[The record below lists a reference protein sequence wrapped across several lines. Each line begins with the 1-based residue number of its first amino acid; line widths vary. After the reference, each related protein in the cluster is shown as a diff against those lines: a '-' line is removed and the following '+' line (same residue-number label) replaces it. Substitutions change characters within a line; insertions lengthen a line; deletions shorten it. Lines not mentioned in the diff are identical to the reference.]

1 MYSNFK
7 EQAIEYVKQ
16 AVQEDN
22 AGNYSKAFPLY
33 MNALEYFKTHLKY
46 EKNPKIREAITQKFT
61 EYLRRAE
68 EIRTVLDEGG
78 PGPNS
83 NGDAAVAT
91 RPKTKPK
98 DGEDGDDPE
107 KDKLRSGLNSAIVRE
122 KPNVKWNDVAGLES
136 AKQALQEAVILPV
149 KFPQFFTGKRRPWR
163 AFLLYGPPGTGKSY
177 LAKAVATE
185 ADSTFFSIS
194 SSDLVSK
201 WMGESEKLV
210 SNLFQMARES
220 APSIIFVDEID
231 SLCGQRGEGNESE
244 ASRRIKTELLVQM
257 QGVGTNDQKVLVL
270 AATNTP
276 YALDQAIRRRFDKRI
291 YIPLPD
297 LKARQH
303 IFKVHLGDTPHNLT
317 ESDFESLARR
327 TEGFSGS
334 DISVCVKDVLFE
346 PVRKTQ
352 DAMFFIHASN
362 DMWIPCGP
370 KHPGAVQISMQD
382 LAAQGLAE
390 KILPPPIMKT
400 DFDKV
405 LARQKPTVSK
415 TDLDVHER
423 FTKEFGEEVGRVSGI
438 SRSHRVLRVNFF
450 VYTSWGD
457 LVLSNCIYEYIRYSL
472 MLLTLM
478 PGCGEYQPSP
488 SLNAETPPY
497 GIFLCSQPFQV
508 HTPDPAK
515 IKREDFLVCMAEAL
529 IDDPRKKAVAARLG
543 GGVAM
548 ILIDP
553 IVKEICFQ
561 FVVPSTLIGQEEA
574 QQLQAFMQAQKNP
587 TARIAPT
594 VTILNSKPAP
604 KVTVF
609 SSQGPNI
616 KTPDTIKPGIT
627 APGLNILAAWSP
639 VSTDHTARRS
649 VNYSIIS
656 GTSMSCPH
664 VPAVAA
670 ILKSYRPSWSLA
682 AIKSAIMTT
691 AIVMANTRKRIG
703 RDPNDT
709 KATPFDYGSGHINPL
724 AAFESRTSL

>member
-68 EIRTVLDEGG
+68 EIRAVLDEGG
-78 PGPNS
+78 PGPAS

-91 RPKTKPK
+91 RPKSKPK
-98 DGEDGDDPE
+98 NGGGGGEGGDGEDPE
-107 KDKLRSGLNSAIVRE
+107 QAKLRAGLDSAIIRE

-185 ADSTFFSIS
+185 ADSTFFSVS

-210 SNLFQMARES
+210 SNLFQMARDS
-220 APSIIFVDEID
+220 APSIIFIDEID

-257 QGVGTNDQKVLVL
+257 QGVGHSDQKVLVL

-303 IFKVHLGDTPHNLT
+303 MFKVLDLIPDILLCIGKKKEKCLVHLGDTPHNLT

-352 DAMFFIHASN
+352 DAMFFYKTPN
-362 DMWIPCGP
+362 DMWMPCGP
-370 KHPGAVQISMQD
+370 KQPGVVQITMQELAAKG
-382 LAAQGLAE
+382 LAAQ
-390 KILPPPIMKT
+390 ILPPPISRS

-405 LARQKPTVSK
+405 LARQRPTVSK
-415 TDLDVHER
+415 TDLEVHER
-423 FTKEFGEEVGRVSGI
+423 FTNEFGEEG
-438 SRSHRVLRVNFF
+438 
-450 VYTSWGD
+450 
-457 LVLSNCIYEYIRYSL
+457 
-472 MLLTLM
+472 
-478 PGCGEYQPSP
+478 
-488 SLNAETPPY
+488 
-497 GIFLCSQPFQV
+497 
-508 HTPDPAK
+508 
-515 IKREDFLVCMAEAL
+515 
-529 IDDPRKKAVAARLG
+529 
-543 GGVAM
+543 
-548 ILIDP
+548 
-553 IVKEICFQ
+553 
-561 FVVPSTLIGQEEA
+561 
-574 QQLQAFMQAQKNP
+574 
-587 TARIAPT
+587 
-594 VTILNSKPAP
+594 
-604 KVTVF
+604 
-609 SSQGPNI
+609 
-616 KTPDTIKPGIT
+616 
-627 APGLNILAAWSP
+627 
-639 VSTDHTARRS
+639 
-649 VNYSIIS
+649 
-656 GTSMSCPH
+656 
-664 VPAVAA
+664 
-670 ILKSYRPSWSLA
+670 
-682 AIKSAIMTT
+682 
-691 AIVMANTRKRIG
+691 
-703 RDPNDT
+703 
-709 KATPFDYGSGHINPL
+709 
-724 AAFESRTSL
+724 

>member
-46 EKNPKIREAITQKFT
+46 EKNPKIREAITQKFN

-68 EIRTVLDEGG
+68 EIKTVLDEGG

-83 NGDAAVAT
+83 NGDAAFAT

-98 DGEDGDDPE
+98 DGEDGDDRE
-107 KDKLRSGLNSAIVRE
+107 KDKLRAGLNSAIVRE

-257 QGVGTNDQKVLVL
+257 QGVGNNDQKVLVL

-291 YIPLPD
+291 YIPLPEI
-297 LKARQH
+297 KARQH
-303 IFKVHLGDTPHNLT
+303 MFKVHLGDTPHNLT
-317 ESDFESLARR
+317 ESDFESLGRK
-327 TEGFSGS
+327 TQGFSGS
-334 DISVCVKDVLFE
+334 DIAVCVKDVLFE

-352 DAMFFIHASN
+352 DAMFFIN
-362 DMWIPCGP
+362 NPDNMWVPCGP
-370 KHPGAVQISMQD
+370 KQPGAVQISMQE
-382 LAAQGLAE
+382 GLAE
-390 KILPPPIMKT
+390 KLLPPPIMKT

-405 LARQKPTVSK
+405 LARQRPTVSNA
-415 TDLDVHER
+415 DLDVHER
-423 FTKEFGEEVGRVSGI
+423 FTKEFGEE
-438 SRSHRVLRVNFF
+438 
-450 VYTSWGD
+450 
-457 LVLSNCIYEYIRYSL
+457 
-472 MLLTLM
+472 
-478 PGCGEYQPSP
+478 GE
-488 SLNAETPPY
+488 
-497 GIFLCSQPFQV
+497 
-508 HTPDPAK
+508 
-515 IKREDFLVCMAEAL
+515 
-529 IDDPRKKAVAARLG
+529 
-543 GGVAM
+543 
-548 ILIDP
+548 
-553 IVKEICFQ
+553 
-561 FVVPSTLIGQEEA
+561 
-574 QQLQAFMQAQKNP
+574 
-587 TARIAPT
+587 
-594 VTILNSKPAP
+594 
-604 KVTVF
+604 
-609 SSQGPNI
+609 
-616 KTPDTIKPGIT
+616 
-627 APGLNILAAWSP
+627 
-639 VSTDHTARRS
+639 
-649 VNYSIIS
+649 
-656 GTSMSCPH
+656 
-664 VPAVAA
+664 
-670 ILKSYRPSWSLA
+670 
-682 AIKSAIMTT
+682 MT
-691 AIVMANTRKRIG
+691 
-703 RDPNDT
+703 
-709 KATPFDYGSGHINPL
+709 
-724 AAFESRTSL
+724 